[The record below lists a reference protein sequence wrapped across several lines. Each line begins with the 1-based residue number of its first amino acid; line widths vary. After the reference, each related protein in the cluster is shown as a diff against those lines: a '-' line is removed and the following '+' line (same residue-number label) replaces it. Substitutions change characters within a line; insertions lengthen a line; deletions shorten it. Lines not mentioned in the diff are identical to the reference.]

1 MTSAA
6 IAMVEVLMVEDNR
19 GDVVLV
25 QEAAEQVGL
34 GYHVTMARDGM
45 EAMAYLRRQ
54 GQYAEAPRP
63 DLIILD
69 LKLPHKSGREV
80 MAEVMADPSLRRIP
94 LVLLSSSESE
104 MLLARSA
111 KLPEECY
118 KFKPGTYEGF
128 LQLVRAIEAF
138 RRKAMEGQ

>member
-1 MTSAA
+1 M
-6 IAMVEVLMVEDNR
+6 MVEVLMVEDNR

-34 GYHVTMARDGM
+34 GYHVTMARDGV
-45 EAMAYLRRQ
+45 EAMDFLRRQ
-54 GQYAEAPRP
+54 GEFSQAPRP

-80 MAEVMADPSLRRIP
+80 LGEIMADPSLRRIP
-94 LVLLSSSESE
+94 LVILSSSESE
-104 MLLARSA
+104 MLLAKSA
-111 KLPEECY
+111 RLPEECY

-138 RRKAMEGQ
+138 RQKAVEGD